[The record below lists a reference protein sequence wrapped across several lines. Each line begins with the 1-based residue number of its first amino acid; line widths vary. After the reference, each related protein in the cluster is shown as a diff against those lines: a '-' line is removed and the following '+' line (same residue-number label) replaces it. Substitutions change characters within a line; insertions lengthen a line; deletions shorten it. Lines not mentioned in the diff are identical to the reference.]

1 MTIKN
6 VTEGE
11 KKLKSLI
18 GFLSANKINKYNRG
32 ETKGKK
38 KRKIIQRNLQNKSK
52 HKSHKCFYWV
62 TALRVL
68 SLAGSHSPSHLPRMP
83 SNTELV
89 SGPAVG
95 TTQILVWSYSH
106 VFLPPMSIAI
116 RSSAFSS
123 VGMLNG
129 LLYIP

>member
-1 MTIKN
+1 MF
-6 VTEGE
+6 
-11 KKLKSLI
+11 
-18 GFLSANKINKYNRG
+18 FLS
-32 ETKGKK
+32 
-38 KRKIIQRNLQNKSK
+38 
-52 HKSHKCFYWV
+52 HCF
-62 TALRVL
+62 RVL
-68 SLAGSHSPSHLPRMP
+68 SVAGSQSPPYLPRMP

-129 LLYIP
+129 LLYTP